1 MVFPKYFAYAQ
12 NYLELKIF
20 LFESQAR
27 IEITEIKN
35 ERSSFKL
42 CLGKDN

>member
-1 MVFPKYFAYAQ
+1 MAFSKYFAYAQ

-27 IEITEIKN
+27 TN
-35 ERSSFKL
+35 Y
-42 CLGKDN
+42 

>member
-1 MVFPKYFAYAQ
+1 MAFSKYFAYAQ

-35 ERSSFKL
+35 ERSCFKL
-42 CLGKDN
+42 CIGKVN